1 MAICI
6 TSDSTCDLG
15 YLVTERDI
23 KILPLQVN
31 LGSSSYLDGVDI
43 TPQDIFAFVSE
54 NRQLPKTAAPSIG
67 DYEEFFAEQLKSY
80 DEVIHFNI
88 SSKSSGSYN
97 MAKQAATSFGG
108 KVHVIDSMALSS
120 GQGLLVM
127 KACDLRDEGKSSAE
141 IVEAVNEIRTHINT
155 SFVPDSLDYLHKG
168 GRVSGMVKLAA
179 AAFRIH
185 PLIMMDEGQLVP
197 GKKYRGKMAVL
208 IKQYIEDL
216 KERYPS
222 YDKTRCF
229 ITHSSAEQDLV
240 DAAKAKVA
248 ELFDFD
254 EVIETVAG
262 SIVTSHCG
270 KGTLGVLF
278 VYNK

>member
-1 MAICI
+1 MAIGI

-15 YLVTERDI
+15 HLVQERNI
-23 KILPLQVN
+23 GILPLQVN
-31 LGSSSYLDGVDI
+31 LGANSYRDGVDI
-43 TPQDIFAFVSE
+43 TPADIFAFVAE
-54 NRQLPKTAAPSIG
+54 TRQLPKTAAPSIG
-67 DYEEFFAEQLKSY
+67 DYEEFFAEQLKGY

-97 MAKQAATSFGG
+97 MAKQAAEAFGG
-108 KVHVIDSMALSS
+108 KVHVVDSMALSS

-127 KACDLRDEGKSSAE
+127 KACDLRDEGKSAAE

-179 AAFRIH
+179 AAFKIH

-197 GKKYRGKMAVL
+197 GGKYRGKMTVL

-216 KERYPS
+216 KAKYPS

-240 DAAKAKVA
+240 DVAKAKVA
-248 ELFDFD
+248 ELFEFD

-278 VYNK
+278 IYNN